1 MTNHNDIT
9 ELIKL
14 FDLTKMN
21 IYAPR
26 GEKMFK
32 YGDYADEDIQS
43 AIETLGEHQTIGNI
57 ISFGLAIANFEARYR
72 AEHEDKEAFT
82 SDYNQ
87 DGELIQV
94 FLSMYS
100 EWNKGYLNGEEDGYF
115 YNYVYR
121 KLAEMQE
128 LIDSDGGIICK
139 HCGSVIDKDY
149 VFYFKGEPC
158 CSHCAQVI
166 ANKAINNN

>member
-1 MTNHNDIT
+1 
-9 ELIKL
+9 
-14 FDLTKMN
+14 
-21 IYAPR
+21 
-26 GEKMFK
+26 MFK

-100 EWNKGYLNGEEDGYF
+100 EWNKRYFNGEEDGYF
-115 YNYVYR
+115 YNFVYR

-128 LIDSDGGIICK
+128 LIDSDGGIVCK
-139 HCGSVIDKDY
+139 LCGSVIEKDY

-158 CSHCAQVI
+158 CGHCTQLI

>member
-1 MTNHNDIT
+1 MTNHNDVT
-9 ELIKL
+9 ELVKL

-26 GEKMFK
+26 DEKMFK
-32 YGDYADEDIQS
+32 YGNYADEDIQS

-57 ISFGLAIANFEARYR
+57 ISFGLAIANFEERYR
-72 AEHEDKEAFT
+72 GTHEGKEPFT

-94 FLSMYS
+94 FLSVYS
-100 EWNKGYLNGEEDGYF
+100 EWYKQWLNGEEDGYF

-121 KLAEMQE
+121 KLTEMQE
-128 LIDSDGGIICK
+128 VIDSDNGIICK
-139 HCGSVIDKDY
+139 HCGSPIEKDY

-158 CSHCAQVI
+158 CSNCAQVI

>member
-1 MTNHNDIT
+1 MTDNNNIT
-9 ELIKL
+9 DLTKL

-21 IYAPR
+21 ICAPR
-26 GEKMFK
+26 GEKMFQ

-82 SDYNQ
+82 SDY
-87 DGELIQV
+87 DWDEGLIQV

-100 EWNKGYLNGEEDGYF
+100 EWNTQWFEEEEDAHF
-115 YNYVYR
+115 YDYIYR
-121 KLAEMQE
+121 KLAETQE
-128 LIDSDGGIICK
+128 LVDSGDCVVCS
-139 HCGSVIDKDY
+139 HCGSVINKDY
-149 VFYFKGEPC
+149 AFFFKGEPYC
-158 CSHCAQVI
+158 GHCTQLI
-166 ANKAINNN
+166 ANNAINNN

>member
-1 MTNHNDIT
+1 MTDNNIT
-9 ELIKL
+9 EFVKL

-21 IYAPR
+21 ICAPR

-57 ISFGLAIANFEARYR
+57 ISFGLAIANFEAHYR
-72 AEHEDKEAFT
+72 DAHEGEDAFT
-82 SDYNQ
+82 SDY
-87 DGELIQV
+87 DWSEGLIQV

-100 EWNKGYLNGEEDGYF
+100 EWNTQQLEGEEDGYF

-128 LIDSDGGIICK
+128 LVDSGDCVVCSR
-139 HCGSVIDKDY
+139 CGSIINKDY
-149 VFYFKGEPC
+149 VFHFRGESYC
-158 CSHCAQVI
+158 GHCARLI
-166 ANKAINNN
+166 TIK